1 MCDPMCGGGSI
12 PIEGALAFKQGFY
25 FAGDFHEKA
34 VERTKDNL
42 KAFSNRIPSDGIQ
55 WDVTNIPLRDN
66 CLDVLISDLVSKI
79 KKPLFDLLQKRKSK
93 LCRLFQSARLHFVH
107 MFLPSLFLS
116 KSFFTSITLEWFFS
130 TVVPFMDFQIAQ
142 LNESFTTSFALMW
155 FFICMKFFMPI
166 VGISALES
174 P

>member
-1 MCDPMCGGGSI
+1 MICKRFHEIFHDFFFHLRLANIQPGELVCDPMCGGGSI

-79 KKPLFDLLQKRKSK
+79 ERPLLD
-93 LCRLFQSARLHFVH
+93 LFQKNRGKGH
-107 MFLPSLFLS
+107 
-116 KSFFTSITLEWFFS
+116 TLYW
-130 TVVPFMDFQIAQ
+130 
-142 LNESFTTSFALMW
+142 
-155 FFICMKFFMPI
+155 
-166 VGISALES
+166 
-174 P
+174 